1 MFSAMTAEARRV
13 SLKRANW
20 AIIGR
25 LLTDAILINV
35 GFFLAYWVRYQLQW
49 FRPVDESFQVPYRA
63 YIPYSL
69 TLAGILLLIYWAE
82 GLYSSRRKRSYFHEV
97 YIIVR
102 GAIVGVAALYVL
114 SLVYRTV
121 LLSRLI
127 PAYAG
132 ITIVLLLAIARA
144 VDLVIQGQLRKRGY
158 GVQRVLIVGAGETG
172 RMIMRNTAAQ
182 PELGYHVVGFV
193 DDKPERGNRNL
204 GRFKGLGSTDQIEEI
219 IKEQAVDVVILAL
232 PWLYH
237 RKILGIIG
245 QCERLKVAVRI
256 VPDLFQLS
264 LSQVDIDDLNGIPL
278 IGTKQVSIKGWNLA
292 LKRGLDLMV
301 SGLFLVL
308 LSPLLLII
316 AVLVRLDSPGPA
328 IFRQTRIGRGG
339 RQFTVYKFRTMRQ
352 GAEQE
357 LGTLQNLNE
366 AQGALF
372 KIKEDPRRTALGK
385 FLRRRS
391 LDELPQLYNVLRGEM
406 SMVGPRPQL
415 VGEVEQYQAWHKK
428 RLETWPGMTGLW
440 QVSGRSDLS
449 FDDMV
454 LLDVYYVENWSL
466 LLDLRIALKTIPA
479 FLLGTGAY

>member
-1 MFSAMTAEARRV
+1 MAVEARRV
-13 SLKRANW
+13 SLKKVNW
-20 AIIGR
+20 AIVGR
-25 LLTDAILINV
+25 LLTDAILINT

-63 YIPYSL
+63 YISYSL
-69 TLAGILLLIYWAE
+69 ALTAILLLTYWAE
-82 GLYSSRRKRSYFHEV
+82 GLYSSRRKRSYFYDV
-97 YIIVR
+97 YTIVR
-102 GAIVGVAALYVL
+102 GAITGVAALYIL
-114 SLVYRTV
+114 SLVSRTV

-132 ITIVLLLAIARA
+132 IAIVLLLSLARA
-144 VDLVIQGQLRKRGY
+144 ADKYMQGQMRKRGR

-219 IKEQAVDVVILAL
+219 IKEQAVDVVIIAL

-245 QCERLKVAVRI
+245 QCDRLKVAVRI

-264 LSQVDIDDLNGIPL
+264 LSQVDIDDLGGIPL
-278 IGTKQVSIKGWNLA
+278 IGTKPVSIKGWNLA
-292 LKRGLDLMV
+292 LKRGIDVVV
-301 SGLFLVL
+301 SGLALAL
-308 LSPLLLII
+308 LSPLLLIVS
-316 AVLVRLDSPGPA
+316 VLIRLDSPGPA
-328 IFRQTRIGRGG
+328 IFKQTRIGRGG
-339 RQFTVYKFRTMRQ
+339 KEFTIYKFRTMRK

-357 LGTLQNLNE
+357 VDALRDLNE

-372 KIKEDPRRTALGK
+372 KIKEDPRCTELGK
-385 FLRRRS
+385 FLRRS
-391 LDELPQLYNVLRGEM
+391 SVDELPQLYNVLRGEM

-415 VGEVEQYQAWHKK
+415 VNEVEQYQPWQKK

-454 LLDVYYVENWSL
+454 LLDIYYVENWSL
-466 LLDLRIALKTIPA
+466 LLDLRIALKTIPI
-479 FLLGTGAY
+479 FILGTGAY

>member
-1 MFSAMTAEARRV
+1 MF
-13 SLKRANW
+13 LKKVNW
-20 AIIGR
+20 AIITR
-25 LLTDAILINV
+25 VLLDAILINI
-35 GFFLAYWVRYQLQW
+35 GFFLAYWIRYQWQW
-49 FRPVDESFQVPYRA
+49 FRPVDEAFQVPFRA
-63 YIPYSL
+63 YFPYSL
-69 TLAGILLLIYWAE
+69 ALTGILLLIYWAE
-82 GLYSSRRKRSYFHEV
+82 GLYSAKRKRSCLYDG
-97 YIIVR
+97 YTITR
-102 GAIVGVAALYVL
+102 GAVTGVAALYVL
-114 SLVYRTV
+114 SLVSRTV

-132 ITIVLLLAIARA
+132 ITIVLLLAIARVA
-144 VDLVIQGQLRKRGY
+144 DRAIQGRMRKQGY

-204 GRFKGLGSTDQIEEI
+204 GRFKGLGSTDQIEEV
-219 IKEQAVDVVILAL
+219 IKEQTVDVVIIAL

-237 RKILGIIG
+237 RKIMGIIG

-278 IGTKQVSIKGWNLA
+278 IGTKSVSIKGWNLA
-292 LKRGLDLMV
+292 LKRGIDV
-301 SGLFLVL
+301 VFSGLALAL
-308 LSPLLLII
+308 LSPLLLLI
-316 AVLVRLDSPGPA
+316 AVLIKLDSPGPA
-328 IFRQTRIGRGG
+328 IFKQTRIGRGG
-339 RQFTVYKFRTMRQ
+339 REFTVYKFRTMRE

-357 LGTLQNLNE
+357 VDALRDLNE

-372 KIKEDPRRTALGK
+372 KIREDPRCTALGR
-385 FLRRRS
+385 FLRRSS

-415 VGEVEQYQAWHKK
+415 VGEVEQYQPWQKK

-440 QVSGRSDLS
+440 QVSGRSNLS

-454 LLDVYYVENWSL
+454 LLDIYYVENWSL
-466 LLDLRIALKTIPA
+466 LLDLRIALRTIPTA
-479 FLLGTGAY
+479 IMGTGAY